1 MVYNHC
7 TPADRVAYQQQGCE
21 FTILILRHTYPG
33 IKQLNKWIADPLMEW
48 EATDKQEEEIGV
60 IHEVMDKSLR
70 HQHEV
75 MSSSVQIQ

>member
-1 MVYNHC
+1 
-7 TPADRVAYQQQGCE
+7 
-21 FTILILRHTYPG
+21 
-33 IKQLNKWIADPLMEW
+33 MEW

-75 MSSSVQIQ
+75 MSSSVQIQWLQIFVDTSPGEYTHIDFLVLSSERD